1 MTVKEAI
8 SILQTMNPDSNLV
21 AYSPCGPDI
30 VEDIRPSWDN
40 EVIVDIGNGCCEH
53 ILDCHSNGSKSTI
66 AQAAHRAEVE
76 ARLKMN
82 GENA

>member
-1 MTVKEAI
+1 MKVSEAI
-8 SILQTMNPDSNLV
+8 AILQKLDQDARLV
-21 AYSPCGPDI
+21 AYTPCGPDI

-40 EVIVDIGNGCCEH
+40 EVIVDIGNDCCEH